1 MRDDKPT
8 ERPRGAARILGWAV
22 NGGGVIAAGAT
33 LILMVHIIVDV
44 AMRYLANAPL
54 PGTIE
59 VVSYW
64 GMVLIIFPAVALTQR
79 RREHIDVS
87 LMIELMPDLHRKLS
101 EIAARLVS
109 IVLVLLLAWYGWF
122 YALDQMERGEVA
134 MGTVTVLIWPARFAI
149 PLGML
154 LLALQLTEDLIA
166 SIRSLREEPPHE

>member
-64 GMVLIIFPAVALTQR
+64 WMVLIIFPAVALTQPAVKTALAVLR
-79 RREHIDVS
+79 AAAKEGRNVMDPS
-87 LMIELMPDLHRKLS
+87 
-101 EIAARLVS
+101 IACPR
-109 IVLVLLLAWYGWF
+109 
-122 YALDQMERGEVA
+122 
-134 MGTVTVLIWPARFAI
+134 
-149 PLGML
+149 
-154 LLALQLTEDLIA
+154 A
-166 SIRSLREEPPHE
+166 SDSCWA

>member
-1 MRDDKPT
+1 
-8 ERPRGAARILGWAV
+8 
-22 NGGGVIAAGAT
+22 
-33 LILMVHIIVDV
+33 
-44 AMRYLANAPL
+44 
-54 PGTIE
+54 
-59 VVSYW
+59 
-64 GMVLIIFPAVALTQR
+64 
-79 RREHIDVS
+79 
-87 LMIELMPDLHRKLS
+87 MIELMPDLHRKLS